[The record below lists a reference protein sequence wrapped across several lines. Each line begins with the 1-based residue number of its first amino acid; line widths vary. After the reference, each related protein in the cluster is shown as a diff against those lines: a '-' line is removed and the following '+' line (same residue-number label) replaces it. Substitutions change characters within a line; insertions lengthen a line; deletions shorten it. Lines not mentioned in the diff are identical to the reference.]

1 MSLKRSLVIY
11 TASSILGSA
20 LPLALL
26 PLMTRYLSVEEYGI
40 VATLTTLIA
49 FFTPPLTW
57 GVPGIISVEHGRLA
71 PDTFRQFVA
80 TALSVPLI
88 SLLLM
93 TVVAAAAAPWAAPL
107 LQVPAPWFAAMP
119 VIAGLAVLPQVL
131 SAILRMSNRPMSFG
145 LVEVGQALATV
156 LLSYA
161 FVVSLNGHWQG
172 RMWAYACAAGMTSLA
187 ALIWLGR
194 HGYLR
199 RPAGTG
205 MLKEVFRFGLG
216 LLPHDLGNQ
225 AIRLADRLFLVALV
239 GLSGAGQYAVA
250 AQVTAVVMVLL
261 SAFNRAWAPYLFPRL
276 RDATPETQRQLVRMS
291 YGVMAGFLAFF
302 IAFNLLVPV
311 AFHWLIDPKFHE
323 AITYV
328 PWLTLGYFFTSVYM
342 TYIDYIFFVKKTY
355 LLSMV
360 TTLNMSL
367 NLGLNYL
374 LIREF
379 GPIGAAYAFATTM
392 FVVMLVAFWLS
403 NKVHPMPWFYWAR
416 RRAAT

>member
-1 MSLKRSLVIY
+1 MTLKRSIVIY
-11 TASSILGSA
+11 AASGIIGSL
-20 LPLALL
+20 LPLTLL

-40 VATLTTLIA
+40 VATMTTLIA

-57 GVPGIISVEHGRLA
+57 GVPGIVSVEHGRLDA
-71 PDTFRQFVA
+71 DTFRRFVA
-80 TALSVPLI
+80 TALSVPLV
-88 SLLLM
+88 SLVLM
-93 TVVAAAAAPWAAPL
+93 TLLAAIAGPWAAPL
-107 LQVPAPWFAAMP
+107 LQIPSSWFAAMP
-119 VIAGLAVLPQVL
+119 LIAGLAVLPQVL
-131 SAILRMSNRPMSFG
+131 SAIFRMSNQPLSFG
-145 LVEVGQALATV
+145 LIEVGQALATV

-172 RMWAYACAAGMTSLA
+172 RMWAYVGAGGLASIAAMV
-187 ALIWLGR
+187 WLGS

-199 RPAGTG
+199 RPADPA
-205 MLKEVFRFGLG
+205 MRHEVFRFGLG

-225 AIRLADRLFLVALV
+225 AIRLGDRLFLVALV
-239 GLSGAGQYAVA
+239 GLNGAGQYAVA

-276 RDATPETQRQLVRMS
+276 RDPSPDTQRQLVRMS

-302 IAFNLLVPV
+302 LVFNLMVPT
-311 AFHWLIDPKFHE
+311 AFRWFIDPKFHE
-323 AITYV
+323 AIAYV
-328 PWLTLGYFFTSVYM
+328 PWLTIGYFFTSVYM

-374 LIREF
+374 FIREF
-379 GPIGAAYAFATTM
+379 GTIGAAYAFATTM

-403 NKVHPMPWFYWAR
+403 NKVYPMPWFYWAR
-416 RRAAT
+416 RRAAL

>member
-1 MSLKRSLVIY
+1 MSMKRSFVIY
-11 TASSILGSA
+11 TASSIIASA

-26 PLMTRYLSVEEYGI
+26 PLMTHYLSVEEYGI
-40 VATLTTLIA
+40 VATMTTLIA
-49 FFTPPLTW
+49 FFTPTLTW
-57 GVPGIISVEHGRLA
+57 GVPGIVTVEHGRLA

-80 TALSVPLI
+80 TALSVPLV
-88 SLLLM
+88 SLLVM
-93 TVVAAAAAPWAAPL
+93 TLLAATAAPWMAPL
-107 LQVPAPWFAAMP
+107 VQVPAPWFAALP
-119 VIAGLAVLPQVL
+119 LIAGLAVLPQVL

-172 RMWAYACAAGMTSLA
+172 RMWAYAGAGGLTTLA
-187 ALIWLGR
+187 ALIWLASQ
-194 HGYLR
+194 GYLR
-199 RPAGTG
+199 RPAGAE

-225 AIRLADRLFLVALV
+225 AIRLADRLFLVAIV
-239 GLSGAGQYAVA
+239 GLSGAGLYAVA

-261 SAFNRAWAPYLFPRL
+261 SAFNRVWAPYLFPRL
-276 RDATPETQRQLVRMS
+276 RDPSRETERQLVRIS
-291 YGVMAGFLAFF
+291 YSVMAGFLAFF
-302 IAFNLLVPV
+302 VVFNLMVPV
-311 AFHWLIDPKFHE
+311 AFSWFIDPKFHE

-328 PWLTLGYFFTSVYM
+328 PWLTIGYFFTSVYM
-342 TYIDYIFFVKKTY
+342 TYIDYIFYVKKTY

-379 GPIGAAYAFATTM
+379 GPIGAAYAFAATM

-403 NKVHPMPWFYWAR
+403 NKVHPMPWFYWVR
-416 RRAAT
+416 RKTAA

>member
-1 MSLKRSLVIY
+1 MSLSRSFVIY
-11 TASSILGSA
+11 ILSSVLASA
-20 LPLALL
+20 LSLALL

-40 VATLTTLIA
+40 VATMTTLIA
-49 FFTPPLTW
+49 FFMPPLTW
-57 GVPGIISVEHGRLA
+57 GVPGIVSVEHGRLA
-71 PDTFRQFVA
+71 PDTFRIFVS
-80 TALSVPLI
+80 TALCIPLI
-88 SLLLM
+88 SLVLMVLL
-93 TVVAAAAAPWAAPL
+93 ASLAAPWIAPML
-107 LQVPAPWFAAMP
+107 EIPALWFAAMP
-119 VIAGLAVLPQVL
+119 LLAGLAVLPQVL

-156 LLSYA
+156 LLSYV
-161 FVVSLNGHWQG
+161 FVVSLSWHWQG
-172 RMWAYACAAGMTSLA
+172 RMLAYVSASGLASLA
-187 ALIWLGR
+187 ALLWLGR

-199 RPAGTG
+199 RPAGVE
-205 MLKEVFRFGLG
+205 MLREVFRFGLG

-276 RDATPETQRQLVRMS
+276 RDPSLDTKRELVRMS
-291 YGVMAGFLAFF
+291 YGVVAGFFVFF
-302 IAFNLLVPV
+302 VVFNLLVPV
-311 AFHWLIDPKFHE
+311 AFRWFIDPKFHE
-323 AITYV
+323 AIVYV
-328 PWLTLGYFFTSVYM
+328 PWLTIGYFFTSVYM
-342 TYIDYIFFVKKTY
+342 TFIDYIFFVKKTY

-379 GPIGAAYAFATTM
+379 GTIGAAYSFAITM
-392 FVVMLVAFWLS
+392 FVVMIVAFLLS

-416 RRAAT
+416 RGVAS